1 MNSPVQANDAD
12 VGETPLIDRS
22 SYSQRHFEVASRSE
36 IADSYSYSKNF
47 PNDSY
52 FTHDENAIYEGLSAS
67 RSHAAPTDKYRICN
81 ANANYCRVETTMMRT
96 AMLRPWARAPVAVS
110 IPSVMSCQPPVVIA
124 PPTRAFASVKH
135 KKLIKVVN
143 NPLLICVVRLSE
155 ISNDDFNRWRK
166 ATETVRKTSTVSL
179 SNA

>member
-22 SYSQRHFEVASRSE
+22 SYSQRHFSSQVDQKSRILIRIQRIFRTILILLMMKTQYPECCPLEEATRHPPTSTE
-36 IADSYSYSKNF
+36 YAMQMHIIA
-47 PNDSY
+47 
-52 FTHDENAIYEGLSAS
+52 
-67 RSHAAPTDKYRICN
+67 R
-81 ANANYCRVETTMMRT
+81 ETTMMRT

-135 KKLIKVVN
+135 KKLIKVV
-143 NPLLICVVRLSE
+143 
-155 ISNDDFNRWRK
+155 
-166 ATETVRKTSTVSL
+166 KTHF
-179 SNA
+179 